1 MHLDKLHIITR
12 VEKKINKII
21 KGFNNSEVTITA
33 NQESIKNLEERIEE
47 LELRIK
53 KILYS
58 IGR

>member
-53 KILYS
+53 KILYT

>member
-21 KGFNNSEVTITA
+21 KGFNNWEVTITA

-53 KILYS
+53 KILYT

>member
-47 LELRIK
+47 LELQ
-53 KILYS
+53 
-58 IGR
+58 IGQDDENLN